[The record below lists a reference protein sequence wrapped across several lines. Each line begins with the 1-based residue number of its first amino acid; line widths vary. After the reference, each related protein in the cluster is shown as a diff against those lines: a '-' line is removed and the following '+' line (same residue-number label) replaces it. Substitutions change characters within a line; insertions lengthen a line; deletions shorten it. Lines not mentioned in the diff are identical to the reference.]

1 MRSIL
6 IKELNRII
14 TLLVSKEYEEL
25 TNEIDCQG
33 LSSNDILNIIE
44 DFGETLVVPKLEQLE
59 ELNIIDI
66 DENEWAIDF
75 DLWTQESGKSDLT
88 IQLTIKRNSDKSLD
102 IKLDD
107 IHIIDEYAQMF
118 KDHGYSA
125 AADILEVLCRISV
138 AQLSLPIVLSLF
150 ETVARCI

>member
-1 MRSIL
+1 MRNIL

-14 TLLVSKEYEEL
+14 TLLVNKEYEKL
-25 TNEIDCQG
+25 TNEIDCQD
-33 LSSNDILNIIE
+33 LSSDDILNIIE

-88 IQLTIKRNSDKSLD
+88 IQLTIKKISDNNLN
-102 IKLDD
+102 IQLED
-107 IHIIDEYAQMF
+107 IH
-118 KDHGYSA
+118 
-125 AADILEVLCRISV
+125 VL
-138 AQLSLPIVLSLF
+138 
-150 ETVARCI
+150 

>member
-6 IKELNRII
+6 IKKLNRII

-33 LSSNDILNIIE
+33 LSSSDILAIIE

-107 IHIIDEYAQMF
+107 IH
-118 KDHGYSA
+118 
-125 AADILEVLCRISV
+125 VL
-138 AQLSLPIVLSLF
+138 
-150 ETVARCI
+150 

>member
-6 IKELNRII
+6 IKKLNRII
-14 TLLVSKEYEEL
+14 TLLVSKEYKEL

-33 LSSNDILNIIE
+33 LSSSDILAIIE

-107 IHIIDEYAQMF
+107 IH
-118 KDHGYSA
+118 
-125 AADILEVLCRISV
+125 VL
-138 AQLSLPIVLSLF
+138 
-150 ETVARCI
+150 

>member
-1 MRSIL
+1 MRNIL

-14 TLLVSKEYEEL
+14 TLLVNKEYEKL

-44 DFGETLVVPKLEQLE
+44 DFGETLIVPNLEQLE

-75 DLWTQESGKSDLT
+75 DLWTRESGKSDLT

-107 IHIIDEYAQMF
+107 IH
-118 KDHGYSA
+118 
-125 AADILEVLCRISV
+125 VL
-138 AQLSLPIVLSLF
+138 
-150 ETVARCI
+150 

>member
-6 IKELNRII
+6 IKELNKII

-75 DLWTQESGKSDLT
+75 DLWTRESGKSDLT

-107 IHIIDEYAQMF
+107 IH
-118 KDHGYSA
+118 
-125 AADILEVLCRISV
+125 VL
-138 AQLSLPIVLSLF
+138 
-150 ETVARCI
+150 

>member
-1 MRSIL
+1 MI

-14 TLLVSKEYEEL
+14 AMLVNKEYGNF
-25 TNEIDCQG
+25 TKEIDCQG

-75 DLWTQESGKSDLT
+75 DLWTRESGKSDLT

-107 IHIIDEYAQMF
+107 IH
-118 KDHGYSA
+118 
-125 AADILEVLCRISV
+125 VL
-138 AQLSLPIVLSLF
+138 
-150 ETVARCI
+150 

>member
-14 TLLVSKEYEEL
+14 TLLVSKEYEEF

-33 LSSNDILNIIE
+33 LSSNDILAIIE

-66 DENEWAIDF
+66 DEYEWAIDF

-107 IHIIDEYAQMF
+107 IHI
-118 KDHGYSA
+118 
-125 AADILEVLCRISV
+125 L
-138 AQLSLPIVLSLF
+138 
-150 ETVARCI
+150 